1 MSLFTSESVTIG
13 HPDKV
18 ADQISDAVL
27 DDIIKKDPSARVAC
41 EVMISS
47 DVLLVAGEITT
58 DAEYDIDSICYSVL
72 DRIGY
77 TTAESGLDVKNLRII
92 KSIKQQSPD
101 ISAGVTAGEG
111 LHKEQGAGD
120 QGMMFGYATSETREL
135 MPMSISIAHLLT
147 HQLSALRLMGV
158 IPYLRPDGKSQVTID
173 DSGDVPIIDTIVISA
188 QHSPDVSFSQI
199 ESDIKSELIYKYID
213 KDFLSNDTK
222 IYINPTGS
230 FSIGGPIAD
239 VGLTGRKI
247 IVDTYGGHGRHGGGA
262 FSGKD
267 PSKVDRSASYY
278 CRYVAKSIVNAG
290 LAQRCEIQVSYAI
303 GMSKPVS
310 IYINTFGTGSI
321 PDIELQNIVS
331 TNFDFTPASII
342 SELDLKKP
350 IYQMTAMNGHFGKPF
365 FSWEKTKDIFP
376 H

>member
-120 QGMMFGYATSETREL
+120 QGMMFGYATSETHEL